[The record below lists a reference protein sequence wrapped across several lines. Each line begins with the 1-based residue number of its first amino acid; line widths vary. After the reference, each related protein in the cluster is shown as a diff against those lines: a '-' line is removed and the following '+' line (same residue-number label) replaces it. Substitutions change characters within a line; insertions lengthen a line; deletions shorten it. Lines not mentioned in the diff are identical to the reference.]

1 MERPPPPLR
10 GLLLLCIATA
20 LLLLPCSVSA
30 SASDCGIHPEW
41 CDVPPPVKSY
51 FGFEPPTDLVR
62 WRSAQ
67 IAAASGEHSLLKES
81 LKQFSMPNDFL
92 DGDTAFKYIHHY
104 TDIFLDREQ
113 GFSSLTD
120 GSGPA
125 IKAAR
130 NYWRHDSYKPSTR
143 IPIVMAGYGRC
154 VLIIICLI
162 LFNTIYSSI

>member
-1 MERPPPPLR
+1 MKRRALQPLPTLQPT
-10 GLLLLCIATA
+10 LLLVCIAA
-20 LLLLPCSVSA
+20 LSLLPCSVGGSA
-30 SASDCGIHPEW
+30 SASVADCGPHPEW

-67 IAAASGEHSLLKES
+67 IAAASGEHSLLKEG
-81 LKQFSMPNDFL
+81 LKHFSMPNDFL

-120 GSGPA
+120 GTGPA
-125 IKAAR
+125 VKTTR
-130 NYWRHDSYKPSTR
+130 NYWRHDSYNPSTR
-143 IPIVMAGYGRC
+143 IPIVMAGYGA
-154 VLIIICLI
+154 
-162 LFNTIYSSI
+162 Y